1 MLSRHFITSRVHQ
14 HDEHIHPKPL
24 AKRMKGKKLEPNG
37 RPKILM
43 SLIGQQRFG
52 GKVNPRGKPKGAQ
65 VEHL

>member
-1 MLSRHFITSRVHQ
+1 VRQ

-24 AKRMKGKKLEPNG
+24 AKKMKRKKLEPNG
-37 RPKILM
+37 TTKILM
-43 SLIGQQRFG
+43 SLIKQQRSG